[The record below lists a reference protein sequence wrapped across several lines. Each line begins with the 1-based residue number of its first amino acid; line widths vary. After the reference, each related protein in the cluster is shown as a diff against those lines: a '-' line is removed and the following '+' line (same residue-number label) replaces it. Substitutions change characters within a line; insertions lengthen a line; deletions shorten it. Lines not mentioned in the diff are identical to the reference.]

1 MTNDKDNN
9 DPAAILAETEQ
20 MLSSLNGL
28 EGDDDDDGMMDDID
42 VDDVLGLTPEEE
54 GTEAQDGMTETK
66 KEEVVITMDDP
77 LTMLAASNTAED
89 ADNEDAFGAIGGF
102 AIDSDGEDDDEDEN
116 KEGMTQQGNESSG
129 TPTVDMAAQ
138 EEQDKQEKLASFLH
152 PLADELLSPPSL
164 SVPSTPPEDN
174 ISTTAAGVAASAA
187 PPTPSVSSSAAASSS
202 TPSFAS
208 FASGLSS
215 FAKTAASRID
225 QVTDKLAQQVPAI
238 PSERGPVGTP
248 LMMPTGGG
256 GGTGTTVPVA
266 AVRGTI
272 PPPSSTTTPAATA
285 TVPPTPSPQPP
296 SVAVPPQSHE
306 LDNEQKMALVNIH
319 VGELL
324 PGERVIMFLG
334 NLLHVTDSTHQSKPS
349 MLIGQSG
356 GMWCC
361 CMTYFRVAL
370 FHTSTLALKI
380 QMPLAS
386 MDKVEKSIYQAGV
399 PLGVGGTTSTNPTTL
414 MGLVIFGKDNGRQI
428 RFTTPSYADTLR
440 AHEALNTYAF
450 PGRRNLGYLFAF
462 ESKRQLVMDS
472 VTTSEGGQKTITLPP
487 TRNRYVAE
495 KEFTRQGFLDSVAGS
510 TYSPWTL
517 WRSMN
522 AKYQLCMSY
531 PEILVGPTSLDVAT
545 ADGQR
550 TVRQCAAFRSEQR
563 LPALTWAE
571 PRGGASIWRC
581 SQPKVGLQG
590 NRNTADET
598 FFRMIAE
605 SAATANA
612 QVLNTA
618 TGNPQHLH
626 VDPEYIQQLTGS
638 LEKEWVNPDGL
649 IKILDLRSKTSAMGN
664 RTGGYGYENTSYYTG
679 STIQFC
685 NIGNIHAV
693 RDAYNKISALCL
705 NPSSHDVQW
714 MSLVES
720 TNWLSMTRLILSAAW
735 QTAFYVHV
743 HKLPVVLHCSHGW
756 DRTSQVAGIAELLLD
771 PYYRTR
777 EGFSCLVEKD
787 FMAFGHPFHTRCAH
801 GEGRGD
807 SGPSASKDSSTS
819 STNEGQISPVFIQ
832 FLDCV
837 YQLVHQYPEMFE
849 FNTKYLLLLSEH
861 VYSCRFGTMLCD
873 TEREREVVASI
884 RQRTHCL
891 WEFLDSRDDL
901 VNPHFVSSETKLWMS
916 QSSLLRNVT
925 LWIDRFCMHSPKS
938 TLRDLPPELEFVQK
952 QQQRKIIS
960 SLSNGGGHDLNEL
973 KTKDDYATLR
983 LMKAYQEVEKWKHIA
998 QERQKELDVLKNND
1012 NNNDSPPQVV
1022 SETAPTTVEVTNNK
1036 GEEDETIQKEQ

>member
-1 MTNDKDNN
+1 MTKENSD

-20 MLSSLNGL
+20 MLSSFGI
-28 EGDDDDDGMMDDID
+28 DDDDEDGLMDDID
-42 VDDVLGLTPEEE
+42 VDAVLGTSTSGEEQE
-54 GTEAQDGMTETK
+54 DGTKETADAD
-66 KEEVVITMDDP
+66 ITDDMDALLGSDP
-77 LTMLAASNTAED
+77 LSAAAAAASST
-89 ADNEDAFGAIGGF
+89 DNGDDDDDAFGAIDGF
-102 AIDSDGEDDDEDEN
+102 AIDSDGEDEEDAEVDGTGAKN
-116 KEGMTQQGNESSG
+116 PTAKE
-129 TPTVDMAAQ
+129 
-138 EEQDKQEKLASFLH
+138 EEEAEKQEKMSSFLH
-152 PLADELLSPPSL
+152 PLADELLTTPPSPL
-164 SVPSTPPEDN
+164 EPSEAPVPP
-174 ISTTAAGVAASAA
+174 TATDGIGASAV
-187 PPTPSVSSSAAASSS
+187 PTPSVSSTSS

-215 FAKTAASRID
+215 FAKTAASQID
-225 QVTDKLAQQVPAI
+225 KVTDKIAHQIPSI
-238 PSERGPVGTP
+238 PSERGPVGSPMNIPQT
-248 LMMPTGGG
+248 PTGGF
-256 GGTGTTVPVA
+256 
-266 AVRGTI
+266 
-272 PPPSSTTTPAATA
+272 TTPAQTNTA
-285 TVPPTPSPQPP
+285 SVAGGIPPTTPGTAPPTTTTTTTASATPSFQQP
-296 SVAVPPQSHE
+296 SQE
-306 LDNEQKMALVNIH
+306 LDNEQKVALVKIH
-319 VGELL
+319 LGELL

-334 NLLHVTDSTHQSKPS
+334 NLLHVTDSTNQYPVIS
-349 MLIGQSG
+349 QN

-361 CMTYFRVAL
+361 AMTYFRLAL
-370 FHTSTLALKI
+370 FHTSTLELKI
-380 QMPLAS
+380 QLPLAS
-386 MDKVEKSIYQAGV
+386 MDKVEKSIYQAGIGPTIIGNGSNGLV
-399 PLGVGGTTSTNPTTL
+399 NGANPTTL
-414 MGLVIFGKDNGRQI
+414 MGLVIYGKDNGRQI

-440 AHEALNTYAF
+440 AHEALQTYAF

-472 VTTSEGGQKTITLPP
+472 VTTTPDGKKVITLPP

-495 KEFTRQGFLDSVAGS
+495 KEFTRQGFLDSGVT
-510 TYSPWTL
+510 TYTPWTV
-517 WRSMN
+517 WRQMN
-522 AKYQLCMSY
+522 AQYQLCMSY
-531 PEILVGPTSLDVAT
+531 PEILVGPASLDVAT

-550 TVRQCAAFRSEQR
+550 VVRQCAAFRSEQR

-590 NRNTADET
+590 NRSSADEA
-598 FFRMIAE
+598 FFRLIAE
-605 SAATANA
+605 SAATANT
-612 QVLNTA
+612 QVNAAAAA
-618 TGNPQHLH
+618 TNQSHT
-626 VDPEYIQQLTGS
+626 VDPEYVQQLTGS
-638 LEKEWVNPDGL
+638 LDKEWLNPDGL

-693 RDAYNKISALCL
+693 RDAYQKISALCL
-705 NPSSHDVQW
+705 NPSSQDVQW
-714 MSLVES
+714 MSLVEN

-756 DRTSQVAGIAELLLD
+756 DRTSQVAGIAELLID

-819 STNEGQISPVFIQ
+819 STNEGQISPIFIQ

-837 YQLVHQYPEMFE
+837 YQLVNQYPEMFE

-891 WEFLDSRDDL
+891 WEFLDSREDL
-901 VNPHFVSSETKLWMS
+901 VNPQFVSNADAKLWMS
-916 QSSLLRNVT
+916 QSSLLRNVS
-925 LWIDRFCMHSPKS
+925 LWVDRFCMHSPKS
-938 TLRDLPPELEFVQK
+938 TLRKLPNDLEYIER

-960 SLSNGGGHDLNEL
+960 SLTNGGGHDLNVL
-973 KTKDDYATLR
+973 KTKEDFHRLS
-983 LMKAYQEVEKWKHIA
+983 LMKAFQEVEKWKQIA
-998 QERQKELDVLKNND
+998 KERQNELGQLKGKSKGEVVTGEATTAAAEVTDNKGDNND
-1012 NNNDSPPQVV
+1012 YDS
-1022 SETAPTTVEVTNNK
+1022 K
-1036 GEEDETIQKEQ
+1036 REDADDTK